1 MAPHHDHD
9 DPDEAAPVASLAALE
24 RQLDR
29 AHDEW
34 GADDLAAL
42 FRDNEVRVLSLAH
55 VGGDGWLKT
64 LDFVPRNESHL
75 RDLIEVGERADG
87 SSLFPGCG
95 IPPGASDIV
104 LRPRPSTAFM
114 DPFSPL
120 PTLVV
125 LCGHAG
131 RDGRPLPQS
140 PDTIVRAARSRLLGV
155 AGVDLQAHGEVE
167 FFLGKTPDDGEVYGA
182 DERGYHAAS
191 PFVFGEDLRRH
202 ALVLLADIGVAVK
215 YGHSEVGYIEPDEEG
230 GPTWEQ
236 HEIELALARLD
247 AAADAIV
254 LTHWVLRNL
263 AHQMGMRC
271 STDPVLAAGHAG
283 NGLHVHFS
291 PKVEGAV
298 DGGREPRG
306 ELGLPARALI
316 AGLVRSGGALMAFGN
331 RDAGS
336 FVRLLQGKEAPTSV
350 RWGEF
355 DRSALVRLPILAT
368 AESGRPVSPPTIE
381 FRLPDG
387 SAMPHLLLAGAAQ
400 AMAAAWAADDVD
412 AVLART
418 AVGAAAGGGT
428 RLPRSFREVA
438 ERLRA
443 ERATLEGGGVFP
455 PGYLD
460 AVVERLES

>member
-1 MAPHHDHD
+1 MSPPHDHD
-9 DPDEAAPVASLAALE
+9 GSDETAPVASRIALE

-29 AHDEW
+29 AHGEW
-34 GADDLAAL
+34 GVDEIAAL

-64 LDFVPRNESHL
+64 LDFAPRDETRL
-75 RDLIEVGERADG
+75 RDLIEGGERADG

-95 IPPGASDIV
+95 IPAGASDIV

-131 RDGRPLPQS
+131 RDGQPLPQS
-140 PDTIVRAARSRLLGV
+140 PDTIVRAARNRLLEV
-155 AGVDLQAHGEVE
+155 AGVDLHAHGEVE

-182 DERGYHAAS
+182 DDRGYHAAS

-202 ALVLLADIGVAVK
+202 ALVLLADIGVPVK

-236 HEIELALARLD
+236 HEIELALAPLD
-247 AAADAIV
+247 EAADAIV

-271 STDPVLAAGHAG
+271 SIDPVLVAGHAG

-291 PKVEGAV
+291 PRVASPREQ
-298 DGGREPRG
+298 GREARG
-306 ELGLPARALI
+306 ELGRPERALI
-316 AGLVRSGGALMAFGN
+316 AGLVRSGAALMAFGN

-336 FVRLLQGKEAPTSV
+336 FVRLLQGKESPTSV

-368 AESGRPVSPPTIE
+368 TEEGRPVSTPTIE

-400 AMAAAWAADDVD
+400 AMVAAWTATDVD

-418 AVGAAAGGGT
+418 AVGAPETAEA
-428 RLPRSFREVA
+428 RLPRSFRDVA
-438 ERLRA
+438 ERLQA
-443 ERATLEGGGVFP
+443 QRATLEGGGVFP
-455 PGYLD
+455 RGYLD
-460 AVVERLES
+460 AVVERLER